1 MESAGAKSTMSRDMQ
16 ELTTGRETTSNMV
29 KGHKANL
36 ANPIGHVLDTSEK
49 SKEHSREII
58 DSMGGDAAHY
68 GNQDQP
74 RTKNAAEEIDGSRA
88 MLH

>member
-16 ELTTGRETTSNMV
+16 ELTTGKEAISNSV

-36 ANPIGHVLDTSEK
+36 ANPNTSEK
-49 SKEHSREII
+49 SKEHSREVI
-58 DSMGGDAAHY
+58 DEMGGDAAHY
-68 GNQDQP
+68 GGQDQP

-88 MLH
+88 MLK

>member
-1 MESAGAKSTMSRDMQ
+1 MDSAGAKSTMSRDMQ
-16 ELTTGRETTSNMV
+16 ELTTGKETTSNVV

-36 ANPIGHVLDTSEK
+36 ANPNTSEK
-49 SKEHSREII
+49 SKEHSREVI

>member
-16 ELTTGRETTSNMV
+16 ELTTGRETTSNTV

-36 ANPIGHVLDTSEK
+36 ANPNTSEK
-49 SKEHSREII
+49 SKEHSREVI

-68 GNQDQP
+68 GNEDQP

>member
-36 ANPIGHVLDTSEK
+36 ANPNTSEK
-49 SKEHSREII
+49 SKEHSREVI

>member
-16 ELTTGRETTSNMV
+16 ELTTGRENISNTV

-36 ANPIGHVLDTSEK
+36 ANPNTSEK
-49 SKEHSREII
+49 SKDNSREVI
-58 DSMGGDAAHY
+58 DSLGGDDAHY

-74 RTKNAAEEIDGSRA
+74 RTKTAAEEIDGSRA
-88 MLH
+88 MLK

>member
-16 ELTTGRETTSNMV
+16 ELTMGKETISNTV

-36 ANPIGHVLDTSEK
+36 ANPNTSEK
-49 SKEHSREII
+49 SKEHSREVI

-74 RTKNAAEEIDGSRA
+74 RTKNAAEKIDGSRA

>member
-16 ELTTGRETTSNMV
+16 ELSTGKETVSHIV
-29 KGHKANL
+29 KGHKANI
-36 ANPIGHVLDTSEK
+36 ANPNTSEK
-49 SKEHSREII
+49 SKEHSRGVI
-58 DSMGGDAAHY
+58 DDMGGDAAHY

-88 MLH
+88 MLK